1 MKIFT
6 ISILPVICL
15 AITSIAND
23 ESKAEMTI
31 AFCDAIKSDSLK
43 EVSDTRQV
51 CDALRSAQNNKN
63 IETYLEVFIQTL
75 RDFVN
80 VFEFDYL
87 HFESLENKLR
97 NSLSDA
103 EYVAETELDYT
114 TLANRLIFARYVFQ
128 TMAHAKDK
136 LKRYN
141 RFESPQNN
149 LVHAMVEIR
158 VRALSMYDSHGVLAE
173 KNDMGASSILELDQ
187 SLNAKILEFGQL
199 KNVPP
204 GVRVVFEIYSSQ
216 VRNTLEDLKQQLP
229 GGYSEKSS

>member
-51 CDALRSAQNNKN
+51 CDALRSAQNKKN

-80 VFEFDYL
+80 VFEFEYL

-103 EYVAETELDYT
+103 EYVAETESDYT
-114 TLANRLIFARYVFQ
+114 TLANRLIFARYYG
-128 TMAHAKDK
+128 H
-136 LKRYN
+136 
-141 RFESPQNN
+141 
-149 LVHAMVEIR
+149 
-158 VRALSMYDSHGVLAE
+158 LACTTLMGFLQK

-187 SLNAKILEFGQL
+187 SLNAKISEFGQL

-229 GGYSEKSS
+229 GGYSEKFT